1 MYELLYE
8 EDEYDAIL
16 DGVQQ
21 PLARINIYQGSSHEI
36 PEKDVPKT
44 LGCTFIKAEH
54 SAGNVMIQLQYKNIV
69 FFIFRN
75 GTHGQY
81 HFSSK
86 EPEYVNTAA

>member
-1 MYELLYE
+1 MYELLYD
-8 EDEYDAIL
+8 EDEFDIIL
-16 DGVQQ
+16 NGIQQ
-21 PLARINIYQGSSHEI
+21 PLARINIFQGSSHEI

-44 LGCTFIKAEH
+44 LGCVLLKAER
-54 SAGNVMIQLQYKNIV
+54 SADNVLMQLQYKNVI

-75 GTHGQY
+75 GIHGQY